1 MFQKTRSMARKYGV
15 RIAAAPAA
23 LLVGFSAHA
32 AEGDAGAQ
40 ILAKVTESMTSGAG
54 IATAIVLGLF
64 AIWAIKLLWRS
75 K

>member
-1 MFQKTRSMARKYGV
+1 MFQKTRSIAAQYGAK
-15 RIAAAPAA
+15 IAAPAV
-23 LLVGFSAHA
+23 LLLPFAA
-32 AEGDAGAQ
+32 RAEGEDAGAQ
-40 ILAKVTESMTSGAG
+40 ILAKVTSSMTSGAG